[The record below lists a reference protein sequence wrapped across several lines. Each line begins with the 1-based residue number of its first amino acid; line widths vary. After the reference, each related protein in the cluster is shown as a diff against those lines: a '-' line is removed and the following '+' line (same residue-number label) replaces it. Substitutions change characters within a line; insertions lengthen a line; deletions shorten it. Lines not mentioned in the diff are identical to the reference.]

1 MSKKFKDT
9 LIINIFAGPGAGK
22 SVMAA
27 ELFSK
32 LKRRGI
38 ETEMA
43 LEYAKDKVWENS
55 LGVFENQLYVFA
67 KQYHRIHRLLGKVQV
82 IITDSPI
89 ILSGYYDLGKNPDF
103 YDFVKNTHFKL
114 ENNINLFINRI
125 PDNYSENGRYQDL
138 TGAIKIDNDLLELL
152 KSHNIDF
159 INVQDSEEESN
170 KITNYI
176 FERINQRA

>member
-1 MSKKFKDT
+1 MAKKFKDT
-9 LIINIFAGPGAGK
+9 LVINLFGGPGTGK

-32 LKRRGI
+32 LKRKGV

-89 ILSGYYDLGKNPDF
+89 ILTGYYDLGKNPEF
-103 YDFVKNTHFKL
+103 YEFVKNTHFKL
-114 ENNINLFINRI
+114 ENNINIFINRK
-125 PDNYSENGRYQDL
+125 PENYSENGRYQNL
-138 TGAIKIDNDLLELL
+138 EQSIKIDNDLLELL
-152 KSHNIDF
+152 NSHNIEF

-170 KITNYI
+170 KIINYI
-176 FERINQRA
+176 IDSINKRA